1 MTKQSKI
8 IATEARIPLAMLTL
22 SPLNPRQHVPEHEV
36 AELAQSI
43 WAAGLIQPIAGLGD
57 DMGGADIVAGG
68 RRLRALQYLA
78 EQHSNM
84 ADTRPELANPM
95 VMLAPDVETAEQW
108 AYAENVAR
116 RDLSPADE
124 IRAYGKMEAAG
135 STPAAI
141 ARSFAVT
148 EKHVYRRLALANL
161 PSPVIDALA
170 EGEINLSMAA
180 CFTISDDEKH
190 SLEVL
195 ERVRGENWNDYRL
208 KNMLKPDSVEGTDRR
223 AIFVGEDA
231 YKGAGGKMGG
241 DLFAEVTLF
250 DNPDILE
257 TLFLE
262 KLEAE
267 AKRIREDE
275 GWNWVEVTERD
286 YVCSYNMGLDKY
298 GRVYAEEGA
307 LNEEETERYD
317 ELVELAEGE
326 VLDEEGQ
333 AELETLQAIL
343 DGDFTEEQKV
353 FAGAYVYVGRDGHVQ
368 VSGGFI
374 KPETKKA
381 AIEAGVL
388 RGSAHS
394 TGSSDV
400 KKSPISQKLADDLSR
415 IAQGAQQHAILRD
428 PDLLIDLLA
437 YQLSHNLF
445 WKTPYGIS
453 LNTVP
458 NWPTTEGNGYE
469 LDERL
474 SSTPPRD
481 MYDAK
486 DLGASFRA
494 FRKKGA
500 DHIKGELTRFLAAQY
515 QGGDAKLAATVAKE
529 TKPNIREVWTPTA
542 ENFFG
547 RVGGPYM
554 VEIWR
559 DLLDLSEDHPTAT
572 TFAKLKK
579 GEKAEKLEKLFS
591 DADMRKAH
599 NVTDEQAAKIDAWLP
614 EGMG

>member
-78 EQHSNM
+78 EQHPNM

-95 VMLAPDVETAEQW
+95 VMLAPDAETAEQW

-148 EKHVYRRLALANL
+148 EKHVYRRLALAHL
-161 PSPVIDALA
+161 SDPIIEALA
-170 EGEINLSMAA
+170 AGEINLSMAA
-180 CFTISDDEKH
+180 CFTISDDEKR

-195 ERVRGENWNDYRL
+195 EHVRGESWSDYQL
-208 KNMLKPDSVEGTDRR
+208 KSLLKPDSVEGSNRR
-223 AIFVGEDA
+223 AVYVGEEA
-231 YKGAGGKMGG
+231 YKAAGGKIGG

-250 DNPDILE
+250 DNPEILDE
-257 TLFLE
+257 VFNAKLDAAAKEVCEAEGWKWVDTVTEPYVCTYSMGLE
-262 KLEAE
+262 KFG
-267 AKRIREDE
+267 RIYPVE
-275 GWNWVEVTERD
+275 GILTEEQVERF
-286 YVCSYNMGLDKY
+286 
-298 GRVYAEEGA
+298 
-307 LNEEETERYD
+307 D
-317 ELVELAEGE
+317 ELGELEDGG

-333 AELETLQAIL
+333 AELDALQVIL
-343 DGDFTEEQKV
+343 DGDFTEEQKAH
-353 FAGAYVYVGRDGHVQ
+353 AGAFVYVDREGAVKLSAGMV
-368 VSGGFI
+368 
-374 KPETKKA
+374 KPEDKQA
-381 AIEAGVL
+381 AIDAGIL
-388 RGSAHS
+388 KKSAHS
-394 TGSSDV
+394 TGNSDV

-445 WKTPYGIS
+445 WKTPFGIS
-453 LNTVP
+453 MNTVP

-474 SSTPPRD
+474 TSNPPRD

-515 QGGDAKLAATVAKE
+515 QGGEAKLAAMVAKE
-529 TKPNIREVWTPTA
+529 TKPSIREVWTPTA

-614 EGMG
+614 EGMA

>member
-8 IATEARIPLAMLTL
+8 TATEARIPLAMLTL

-43 WAAGLIQPIAGLGD
+43 WDAGLIQPIAGLADG
-57 DMGGADIVAGG
+57 MGGADIVAGG

-78 EQHSNM
+78 MQHPNM

-95 VMLAPDVETAEQW
+95 VMLAPDQATAEQW
-108 AYAENVAR
+108 AYTENVAR

-124 IRAYGKMEAAG
+124 IRAYGKMKAAG

-148 EKHVYRRLALANL
+148 EKHVYRRLALADL
-161 PSPVIDALA
+161 PTQVIDALA

-180 CFTISDDEKH
+180 CFTICDDEKH

-195 ERVRGENWNDYRL
+195 ERVRGENWNDYQL
-208 KNMLKPDSVEGTDRR
+208 KNMLKPDSVKGTDRR
-223 AIFVGEDA
+223 AIFVGEGA
-231 YKGAGGKMGG
+231 YKKAGGRIGG
-241 DLFAEVTLF
+241 DLFTEETLF

-257 TLFLE
+257 TLFVE

-267 AKRIREDE
+267 AKRIRKDE
-275 GWNWVEVTERD
+275 GWNWVEPVED
-286 YVCSYNMGLDKY
+286 SYVCSYSMGLDKY
-298 GRVYAEEGA
+298 GRVYAQAGDLTEDQS
-307 LNEEETERYD
+307 ERYD
-317 ELVELAEGE
+317 ELAELAEGE
-326 VLDEEGQ
+326 VLDEKGH

-353 FAGAYVYVGRDGHVQ
+353 FAGAYVYVGRDGRVQ
-368 VSGGFI
+368 VSAGFI

-388 RGSAHS
+388 RGSAHNTS
-394 TGSSDV
+394 GDSQP
-400 KKSPISQKLADDLSR
+400 KLPISQKLRDDLSR
-415 IAQGAQQHAILRD
+415 VAQGARQHAVLRD

-437 YQLSHNLF
+437 YQLSHSLRWNDPL
-445 WKTPYGIS
+445 GIA
-453 LNTVP
+453 TTEVP
-458 NWPTTEGNGYE
+458 NWPSTEAEGYG

-474 SSTPPRD
+474 TSNPPRE
-481 MYDAK
+481 MWGAK

-494 FRKKGA
+494 FRKKGPE
-500 DHIKGELTRFLAAQY
+500 HVRGELVRFLAAQY
-515 QGGDAKLAATVAKE
+515 RGGDEKLSAMIDKE
-529 TKPNIREVWTPTA
+529 TQPNIREVWTPNA
-542 ENFFG
+542 ANFFS
-547 RVGGPYM
+547 RVGGPYLNDL
-554 VEIWR
+554 WC
-559 DLLDLSEDHPTAT
+559 DLLDLSEDHPSAT

-579 GEKAEKLEKLFS
+579 VEKAEKLEKLFS